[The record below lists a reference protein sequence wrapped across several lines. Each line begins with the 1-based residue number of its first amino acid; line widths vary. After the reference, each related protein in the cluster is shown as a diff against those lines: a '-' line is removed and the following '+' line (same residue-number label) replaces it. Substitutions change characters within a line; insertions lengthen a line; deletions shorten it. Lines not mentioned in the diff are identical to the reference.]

1 MTKELNKESVYRSAK
16 PKEKDYTINDGD
28 GLVMLVKKTGVK
40 TWRFIYRSQG
50 KQNRLG
56 LGNYPAT
63 TLQMARL
70 TAVTTRQ
77 QLADG
82 IDPSETKKQSKQAAK
97 IDQDN
102 AQRKQDGL
110 PIIGS
115 FAEITG
121 KWLASIKH
129 KTKPITHEK
138 KSSRLDRFALPTLG
152 DLPLAAIKSPDILA
166 VIKPLIDDM
175 KLETAHRVH
184 AEISRIYNYAIAH
197 GLTDYNP
204 AQAVAAQIPTQK
216 VKHRAAIIDPPKVG
230 QLLRDINLYQG
241 TFIVQCAFRL
251 SPLVFQRPG
260 EIRQMEWKDINLESK
275 EWRYFVTKTECDHIV
290 PLSKQAIAIL
300 EEIKPLTGK
309 GRYVFPS
316 CRGDSRPMSDNTIRT
331 ALKTLGYTSE
341 DMTPHG
347 FRSIASTLL
356 NEQGFSPDAI
366 ERQLCHMPRD
376 QVRAAY
382 NRAAYLE
389 ERRRMMQ
396 VWADYLDSLKN
407 GAQVIPFRKVG

>member
-1 MTKELNKESVYRSAK
+1 MAKKLLNDKKILNAK
-16 PKEKDYTINDGD
+16 PSDKSQRLNDGEGLYLLVKPNGSKWWRIDYTHEG
-28 GLVMLVKKTGVK
+28 KRKTLSLGV
-40 TWRFIYRSQG
+40 
-50 KQNRLG
+50 
-56 LGNYPAT
+56 YPKT
-63 TLQMARL
+63 TLSNARDKAAMAHN
-70 TAVTTRQ
+70 Q
-77 QLADG
+77 ISNG
-82 IDPSETKKQSKQAAK
+82 IDPSEIKKQSKQAAK

-166 VIKPLIDDM
+166 IIKPLIDDM

-290 PLSKQAIAIL
+290 PLSRQAIAIL